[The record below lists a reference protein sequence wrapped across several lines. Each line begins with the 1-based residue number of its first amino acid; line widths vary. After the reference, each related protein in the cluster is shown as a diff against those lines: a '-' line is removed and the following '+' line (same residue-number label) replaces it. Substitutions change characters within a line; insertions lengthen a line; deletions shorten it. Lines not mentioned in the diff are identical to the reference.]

1 MFFYYVCVI
10 VYHVL
15 VFMFMFIF
23 FLMIRRPPRSTR
35 TDTLFPYTTLF
46 RSADAKG
53 VAGAEFGDRLGRLEL
68 LDGLGLEGLDEVHF
82 TCLHS
87 RAARQRATDR
97 VRPHDAPSGPAA
109 LTVCPGPPFASA
121 RRRSSHDPPI
131 AALQGSCALP
141 IQEIG
146 RAHV

>member
-1 MFFYYVCVI
+1 MGARVADALIILGAGAFAV
-10 VYHVL
+10 
-15 VFMFMFIF
+15 
-23 FLMIRRPPRSTR
+23 
-35 TDTLFPYTTLF
+35 DDAD
-46 RSADAKG
+46 ADAKG

-97 VRPHDAPSGPAA
+97 VRPHDDPSGPAA

-121 RRRSSHDPPI
+121 RRRSSHAPPI
-131 AALQGSCALP
+131 AALQGSCTLP
-141 IQEIG
+141 IHKVKSETSGVGQES
-146 RAHV
+146 